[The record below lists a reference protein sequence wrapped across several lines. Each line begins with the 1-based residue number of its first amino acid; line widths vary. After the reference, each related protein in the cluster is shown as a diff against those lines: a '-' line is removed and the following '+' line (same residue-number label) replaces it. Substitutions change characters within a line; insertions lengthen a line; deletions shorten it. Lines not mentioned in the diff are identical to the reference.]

1 MVVCKSVF
9 FVFCMVF
16 IWNSLKVSIRVL
28 VWSWIWDRAVMLNEE
43 SLQGI
48 SLCWI
53 FVVG

>member
-9 FVFCMVF
+9 LYFVWYLS
-16 IWNSLKVSIRVL
+16 WNSLKVSIRVL